1 VHSEGLERDIIIILC
16 LGLSITSTNIGRD
29 MTKMNSVLA
38 ALIAPLLVAGA
49 SGNAAAQGPSLKL
62 LDYQTTVP
70 AGWTPRAPSS
80 TSRLAQFIVPGPDSA
95 NNAEVVVFSF
105 GNTPGG
111 NVEANLTR
119 WRGQFSTPD
128 GSPVSEKVTRDSS
141 GAFPIT
147 IAEYRGTYRRGVGAG
162 SADSVRTGQALVSA
176 IVETPRGALFIQL
189 FGPAARV
196 ISERDTFVRFV
207 KGLK

>member
-1 VHSEGLERDIIIILC
+1 MPLDDRARLAHVQGVRGDVSFHLDILMRRFAM
-16 LGLSITSTNIGRD
+16 LSF
-29 MTKMNSVLA
+29 
-38 ALIAPLLVAGA
+38 ALIAAHEA
-49 SGNAAAQGPSLKL
+49 RAQGATIKL

-70 AGWTPRAPSS
+70 AKWVSRPPISS
-80 TSRLAQFIVPGPDSA
+80 ARLAMFTVPGADSA
-95 NNAEVVVFSF
+95 SNAEVVVYSF

-111 NVEANLTR
+111 NVAANLER

-128 GSPVSEKVTRDSS
+128 GSPVPEKVTRDSS
-141 GAFPIT
+141 GVFPIT

-162 SADSVRTGQALVSA
+162 SADSIRTGQALLSA

-189 FGPAARV
+189 FGPMAPV
-196 ISERDTFVRFV
+196 IAERDTFVRFV